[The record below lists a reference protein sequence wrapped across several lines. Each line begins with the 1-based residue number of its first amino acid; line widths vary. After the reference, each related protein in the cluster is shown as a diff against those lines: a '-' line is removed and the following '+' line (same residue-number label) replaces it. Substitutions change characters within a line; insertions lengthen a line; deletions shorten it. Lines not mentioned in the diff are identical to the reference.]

1 MESSASKGL
10 MDLGFS
16 SPQTRFWAL
25 WNYAKSVDHQM
36 EPAIQKVILESQLGN
51 EMKTN
56 GKTPEM
62 LVKEAIIN
70 ISPEFPDLYSK
81 IQTGDFDVNEMMVE
95 ITSRLESTYAG
106 TTVEG
111 GKKKR
116 IRSTRRRKSNKRRGT
131 RRRRHIS

>member
-25 WNYAKSVDHQM
+25 WNYAKSMDHQM
-36 EPAIQKVILESQLGN
+36 EPAIQKVILENELGN

-70 ISPEFPDLYSK
+70 ISHEFSDLNSK
-81 IQTGDFDVNEMMVE
+81 IQTGDFDVNEMMLE
-95 ITSRLESTYAG
+95 ITSRLESKYAG
-106 TTVEG
+106 TPVEG
-111 GKKKR
+111 GKKKK
-116 IRSTRRRKSNKRRGT
+116 STRRRKSNKRRGT
-131 RRRRHIS
+131 RRRRH